1 MKDAPSPLGSDGP
14 VRPAG
19 SARRAG
25 LGLSGRSRIMA
36 AVALVALCGLV
47 VAVIIFLLR
56 SAGYV
61 FLGLAGA
68 AISIGGAWWFLTGR
82 RHRRA
87 VGAAGLVAGIGVMA
101 AALVWA
107 GVGGEQVLVRLIVVA
122 GISAVGVSAGRAAML
137 GTIRTTA
144 AVPFRRRPPPSR
156 PVLICNPWSGDGKV
170 EKFGLVDL
178 AKSLGV
184 ETVLLDRGLDL
195 EQLARD
201 AIERG
206 ADCLGM
212 AGGDGSQALVASI
225 AIEHDI
231 PFVCVSAGTRNHF
244 ALDLGLERDDPRR
257 TMDSFRDGLERRV
270 DFATVNGRLFVNNVS
285 LGVYAT
291 IVQQEGYREAKLETS
306 STLLPDLLGQSDK
319 PFDLQFTAPDGSEVE
334 GSLVIQVSNN
344 PYVLGPSPDVSQ
356 RLRLDSGQLGVFA
369 VAAGSGTEAA
379 SVVAAMLAGRQ
390 GRSRH
395 ALRFATKR
403 FEVRSRSGQAFVGV
417 DGEALE
423 LATPLDFAIHP
434 MGLRLLVPEG
444 NLEQA
449 TRRRARE
456 VHLGDLVGI
465 ARGRAGKRKI
475 IENRNAGDG

>member
-1 MKDAPSPLGSDGP
+1 
-14 VRPAG
+14 
-19 SARRAG
+19 
-25 LGLSGRSRIMA
+25 
-36 AVALVALCGLV
+36 
-47 VAVIIFLLR
+47 
-56 SAGYV
+56 
-61 FLGLAGA
+61 
-68 AISIGGAWWFLTGR
+68 
-82 RHRRA
+82 
-87 VGAAGLVAGIGVMA
+87 
-101 AALVWA
+101 VWA
-107 GVGGEQVLVRLIVVA
+107 GITGEQVLVRLIVVA
-122 GISAVGVSAGRAAML
+122 CVVGVGVSAGRAALL

-144 AVPFRRRPPPSR
+144 AVPFRRRLPPSR
-156 PVLICNPWSGDGKV
+156 PVLICNPWSGGGKV

-231 PFVCVSAGTRNHF
+231 PYVCVSAGTRNHF
-244 ALDLGLERDDPRR
+244 ALDLGLDRDDPRKS
-257 TMDSFRDGLERRV
+257 MYSFRDGLERGV

-306 STLLPDLLGQSDK
+306 TTLLPDLLGQTDK
-319 PFDLQFTAPDGSEVE
+319 PFDLQFTAPDGSEVD

-379 SVVAAMLAGRQ
+379 AVVTAMLAGRQ

-395 ALRFATKR
+395 AYNFATKR
-403 FEVRSRSGQAFVGV
+403 FEVRSRSGRAFVGV

-449 TRRRARE
+449 TRRLARE

-465 ARGRAGKRKI
+465 ASGRAGR
-475 IENRNAGDG
+475 